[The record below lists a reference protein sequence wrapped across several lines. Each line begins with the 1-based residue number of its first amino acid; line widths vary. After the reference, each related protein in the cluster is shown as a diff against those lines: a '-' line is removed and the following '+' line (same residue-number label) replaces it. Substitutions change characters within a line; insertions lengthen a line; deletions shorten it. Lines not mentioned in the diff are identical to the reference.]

1 MKIFIVTLL
10 LIVVSCAL
18 ATTQSPYVGEEKNEI
33 KALSDAEVNGL
44 LQGKGMGLAKAAEL
58 NRYPGPKHVLELAK
72 QLQLTEQQIEQTNL
86 AFVNMREKAIDL
98 GKLVVEYE
106 KGLDE
111 LFSSDKI
118 SKVNLD
124 SLLLKIGETKAQLR
138 GVHLHAHLEVKKI
151 LTRHQVMMYVE
162 LRGYTNA
169 SGEHKHSH

>member
-1 MKIFIVTLL
+1 MKLFIVALL
-10 LIVVSCAL
+10 LVGASSAL
-18 ATTQSPYVGEEKNEI
+18 TTTQSPYVGEEKKEI
-33 KALSDAEVNGL
+33 KALSHDEISGL

-86 AFVNMREKAIDL
+86 AFTDMREKAIDL
-98 GKLVVEYE
+98 GKQVVEYE
-106 KGLDE
+106 KELDE

-124 SLLLKIGETKAQLR
+124 SQLQRIGETKAKLR
-138 GVHLHAHLEVKKI
+138 GVHLHAHLQMKKI
-151 LTRHQVMMYVE
+151 LTRHQVMMYVD
-162 LRGYTNA
+162 LRGYSNA